1 LAFGI
6 VGFPGLQAIVRLSAK
21 TASTS
26 VHSAKPSA
34 TAVAWTTAGTFKVTS
49 PMHNFFA
56 DQ

>member
-26 VHSAKPSA
+26 AHSAKPSA
-34 TAVAWTTAGTFKVTS
+34 TAVARTTAGTFKVTS